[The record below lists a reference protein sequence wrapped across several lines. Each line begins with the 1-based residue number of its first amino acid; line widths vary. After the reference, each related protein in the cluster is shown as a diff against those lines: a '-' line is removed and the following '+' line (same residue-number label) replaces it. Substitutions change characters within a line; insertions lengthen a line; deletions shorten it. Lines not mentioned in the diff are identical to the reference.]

1 MGRRAGLRG
10 IQDGAA
16 AAEVEISHPEAGME
30 LSCPLFGA
38 MSHMAVYLHLSLHSG
53 LSDGMYRGHSN
64 SAWVSS
70 IIARWREAGTGRAEW

>member
-38 MSHMAVYLHLSLHSG
+38 MSHMAVYLHLS
-53 LSDGMYRGHSN
+53 
-64 SAWVSS
+64 SS
-70 IIARWREAGTGRAEW
+70 FFTFRSQ